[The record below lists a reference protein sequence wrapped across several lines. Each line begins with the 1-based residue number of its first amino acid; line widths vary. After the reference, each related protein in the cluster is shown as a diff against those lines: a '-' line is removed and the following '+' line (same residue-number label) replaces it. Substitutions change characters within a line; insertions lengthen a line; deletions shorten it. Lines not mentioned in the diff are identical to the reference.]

1 MHENWRDRARRRM
14 KDVGETQ
21 NSLSEKMDM
30 TQGGLQHWLSGNR
43 QPALEDINRIAMFLR
58 CPPAWLTHGLEP
70 EDMTDG
76 LNEHARHTLRRLI
89 RTERQT
95 PLPESF
101 WSAIDAM
108 AQTVA
113 PAHPTAGGA
122 ETPSDHP
129 APRNGT
135 DG

>member
-1 MHENWRDRARRRM
+1 MEKWYVRATRRR
-14 KDVGETQ
+14 KEIGITLDWLAEQFGRTTGSIQKWLAGTRDPDVE
-21 NSLSEKMDM
+21 N
-30 TQGGLQHWLSGNR
+30 
-43 QPALEDINRIAMFLR
+43 IIRIAELIR
-58 CPPAWLTHGLEP
+58 CSPAWLLLGM
-70 EDMTDG
+70 DDDDQISG
-76 LNEHARHTLRRLI
+76 LNPEAQASLRRLI
-89 RTERQT
+89 QAERAA
-95 PLPESF
+95 PLPASF